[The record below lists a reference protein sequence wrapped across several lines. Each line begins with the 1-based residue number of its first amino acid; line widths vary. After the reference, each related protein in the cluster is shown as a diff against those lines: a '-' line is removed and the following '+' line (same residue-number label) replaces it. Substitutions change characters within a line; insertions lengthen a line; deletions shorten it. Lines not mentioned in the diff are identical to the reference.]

1 VDGGGTITAVVFVAL
16 YLGAAI
22 YMIYDP
28 ETVGSTTGFI
38 GHSAITKPTP
48 PQLVRFAGCA
58 MLALPFGLLAGTVFG
73 LAQQL
78 RGAHFI
84 SHDVASLAVCW
95 GVACAVEACFGRSGS
110 VPMESRA

>member
-58 MLALPFGLLAGTVFG
+58 MLALPFGLLAGSVWWPLG
-73 LAQQL
+73 VVCGIA
-78 RGAHFI
+78 GATALYYAAKL
-84 SHDVASLAVCW
+84 VWPL
-95 GVACAVEACFGRSGS
+95 
-110 VPMESRA
+110 